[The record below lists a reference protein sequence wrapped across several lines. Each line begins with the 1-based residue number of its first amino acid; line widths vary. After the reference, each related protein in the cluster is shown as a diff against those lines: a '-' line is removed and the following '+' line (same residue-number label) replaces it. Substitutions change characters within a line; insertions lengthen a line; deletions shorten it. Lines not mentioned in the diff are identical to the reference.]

1 MTILR
6 PARWG
11 TRPADAPPRIGFYG
25 LLGQGNLG
33 NDGSLE
39 AVLAYLRAAHPDAI
53 LDVLCTGPE
62 VTTARYGIPAARL
75 RWYDSQR
82 RRASG
87 VVGLG
92 RRCLGLG
99 MGTAVDA
106 FRTASWVR
114 RHDGVI
120 VPGMGV
126 LELTVPMRPWQ
137 TPYLM
142 FLLCASGR
150 LLGTKVALVSVGTNV
165 IDQWLTRWLVVS
177 AARLAHYRSFRDTVS
192 RDAMRRMGLY
202 VGDDAVFPDVAF
214 ALPAGPHEDS
224 AAATVGVGVM
234 DYSGTNED
242 RAGADE
248 IRSAYIEKM
257 TRFVL
262 WLVENDRPVR
272 LFTSDSADQPIVAQI
287 LARVRAR
294 HPELGPSQII
304 AEPVTSMAEL
314 MRQTASVG
322 TVVATRYHNVLY
334 ALKLARPTM
343 AIGYAAKHD
352 VLMAEMGMSRY
363 CLHAKSLDVASLI
376 ERFTEME
383 NRSAELRQMIA
394 ERSSAKGRLVDRQ
407 FAELSAALFAA
418 SKPPAGTS
426 PLARIPEHGCLR
438 GDDDERGRSLRGNRS

>member
-1 MTILR
+1 M
-6 PARWG
+6 
-11 TRPADAPPRIGFYG
+11 YG

-75 RWYDSQR
+75 RWYDPQR
-82 RRASG
+82 PRASG

-92 RRCLGLG
+92 MRCLGLG
-99 MGTAVDA
+99 TGMAVDA

-150 LLGTKVALVSVGTNV
+150 LVGTKVALVSVGTNV
-165 IDQWLTRWLVVS
+165 IDQWLTRWLVIS

-192 RDAMRRMGLY
+192 RDAMRRMG
-202 VGDDAVFPDVAF
+202 VHVRDDAVFPDVAF
-214 ALPAGPHEDS
+214 GLPAGPHSGS
-224 AAATVGVGVM
+224 ATAPVGVGVGVM
-234 DYSGTNED
+234 DYSGTNTD
-242 RAGADE
+242 RAGADQ

-257 TRFVL
+257 TSFVL
-262 WLVENDRPVR
+262 WLVASDRPVR

-287 LARVRAR
+287 LAGVRAR

-304 AEPVTSMAEL
+304 AEPVTSMDEL
-314 MRQTASVG
+314 TRQTASVG

-363 CLHAKSLDVASLI
+363 CQHAKSLDVARLI

-383 NRSAELRQMIA
+383 SRSAELRQMIT

-418 SKPPAGTS
+418 SQSPARAPARS
-426 PLARIPEHGCLR
+426 PGFRKHRCPER
-438 GDDDERGRSLRGNRS
+438 R